1 MNCFIT
7 EIQMSTVCFKQVS
20 FECFKK
26 ETSILEANIHQ
37 SIKLFIRK
45 KKQHS
50 LLIVFIMVV
59 IADVVVVVMVVV
71 VEVVSAKRK
80 STFCC
85 YRSLR
90 VLVLRIEF

>member
-1 MNCFIT
+1 
-7 EIQMSTVCFKQVS
+7 MSTACLKQVS

-26 ETSILEANIHQ
+26 EINILEANIHQ